1 MSLSSQHLFSTF
13 DRSILFLTFH
23 HLFQNSCCCVRSS
36 RRAPRRFF
44 SAFGMSSPRIWS
56 SSAAALTPRGG
67 VLLSSSAVV
76 HFASKKARSSR
87 GVVHHHF
94 FVSPTTSPKNKTLQ
108 RGGVQKPRG
117 EKQRGEHS
125 RNRALADDVTELS
138 KWSADEQKKA
148 VAEIL
153 ENVDD
158 GGARKSRS
166 FFSFLKEGVFFPN

>member
-1 MSLSSQHLFSTF
+1 MSSLESTCIFETFFS
-13 DRSILFLTFH
+13 LTFH

-56 SSAAALTPRGG
+56 SSAALTPRGG

-87 GVVHHHF
+87 GGMVHHF
-94 FVSPTTSPKNKTLQ
+94 FVSPTTSPKNKTH

-125 RNRALADDVTELS
+125 RNRALADDATELN

-166 FFSFLKEGVFFPN
+166 FFIFLSERRSVFP